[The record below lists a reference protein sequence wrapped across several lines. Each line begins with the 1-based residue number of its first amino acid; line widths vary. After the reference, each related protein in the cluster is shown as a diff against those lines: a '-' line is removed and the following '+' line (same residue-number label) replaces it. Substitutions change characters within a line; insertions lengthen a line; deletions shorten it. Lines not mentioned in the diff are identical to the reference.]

1 MRRTIRLKVI
11 REKVV
16 TKVIF
21 IDADKIN
28 HSRLA
33 EKLTEMGCPVSRPL
47 VSHWIA
53 TGDVPGKYVPYI
65 RRVSFVDVLANRR
78 PAPKKK
84 GVRSSGPPP
93 KEAAV

>member
-11 REKVV
+11 REKVIS
-16 TKVIF
+16 KVIF
-21 IDADKIN
+21 LDGDKIN

-33 EKLTEMGCPVSRPL
+33 EKLTEMGINVSRPL

-65 RRVSFVDVLANRR
+65 RRVNFVDVLSNRR
-78 PAPKKK
+78 PELKKNWKPEGKKK
-84 GVRSSGPPP
+84 EV
-93 KEAAV
+93 AV